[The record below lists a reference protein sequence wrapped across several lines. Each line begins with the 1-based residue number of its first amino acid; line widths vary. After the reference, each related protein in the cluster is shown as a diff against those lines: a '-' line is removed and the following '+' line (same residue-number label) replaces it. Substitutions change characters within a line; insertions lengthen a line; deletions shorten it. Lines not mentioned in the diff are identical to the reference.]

1 MRSPGG
7 LPFCLVDREEHAR
20 PPAQRFAGQRS
31 RLVQICIDSPPT
43 LHDQEVAFWRAA
55 TGWWWREGDHDE
67 FAGKLDPPTGSSVQL
82 LFQRLGS
89 DDPATAV
96 RAHIDLA
103 ADDVELEAARLV
115 QLGAARVGPGRG
127 WIVLRDPVGMVF
139 CVTGN
144 SPDAP

>member
-1 MRSPGG
+1 
-7 LPFCLVDREEHAR
+7 
-20 PPAQRFAGQRS
+20 
-31 RLVQICIDSPPT
+31 

-55 TGWWWREGDHDE
+55 TGWRWREGDQNE
-67 FAGKLDPPTGSSVQL
+67 FAGKLYPPTGSSVQL

-96 RAHIDLA
+96 RAHIDLG
-103 ADDVELEAARLV
+103 ADDVEAETARLV
-115 QLGAARVGPGRG
+115 ELGGERLGPGRG